1 MTSWLPF
8 NQNPQDRQRLIH
20 VRLLDHV
27 NVYKIDADSKEFTL
41 YSDPLYTE
49 NNKEIGRFSSIQYKI
64 DDSEDAFYGKIL
76 CLMFYGVVNNQNEEE
91 FFLTAVVAKLIQSP
105 DDKGTFPI
113 PKYVFEKLRDHRY
126 QLHQI
131 QLKQIIGPVFSIS
144 HGVKEFSIH
153 SNKVDKGNTVLL
165 LTPEIMNCS
174 PRLDYDSYIMNNRI
188 MKTSRSKK
196 SVLDLHMFMS
206 TQEIIALKTALF
218 VTEKCTKKVNIVD
231 PLVRVEEQDQEIHLS
246 DLDVA
251 DEYDTSEDE
260 DFEDI

>member
-8 NQNPQDRQRLIH
+8 NQTSQDRKRMIH

-49 NNKEIGRFSSIQYKI
+49 NSRLIGRFSTIQYKL

-76 CLMFYGVVNNQNEEE
+76 CLMFYGVVNNENEEE

-113 PKYVFEKLRDHRY
+113 PKYIFEKLRDHRY

-144 HGVKEFSIH
+144 HGLQQYGIH
-153 SNKVDKGNTVLL
+153 SNKVEKDNTVLL
-165 LTPEIMNCS
+165 FTPELINCS
-174 PRLDYDSYIMNNRI
+174 PRLDYESYIMNNRI
-188 MKTSRSKK
+188 LKTSRFKK

-206 TQEIIALKTALF
+206 TQQIIDLKIALF
-218 VTEKCTKKVNIVD
+218 VPEKCNKKLNLVE
-231 PLVRVEEQDQEIHLS
+231 PLVRVVEHDEEIHLS
-246 DLDVA
+246 DLDVV
-251 DEYDTSEDE
+251 DEFDTSEDE
-260 DFEDI
+260 DF